1 MASPFGFPRII
12 ASCRFAF
19 RMHQPHAPAEGP
31 GYTGMSGLSLA
42 NVTFHKGLSSGHLRP
57 YDFLRELW
65 LADTLSSSGYYF
77 FADELLLS
85 EATQK
90 TMLRLLSDPTT
101 FRPYSAGKAC
111 GGFHA
116 DFLLRSHRE
125 PEADCLVCL
134 GCGEAIWIVGGEMSL
149 FDLTDA
155 AWKDLRR
162 AFFAGHSE

>member
-19 RMHQPHAPAEGP
+19 RMHEPHAPAEGP

-77 FADELLLS
+77 FGSLAISAVEDRGSRGKRGCEFGSVRRDENLWL
-85 EATQK
+85 Q
-90 TMLRLLSDPTT
+90 
-101 FRPYSAGKAC
+101 
-111 GGFHA
+111 
-116 DFLLRSHRE
+116 
-125 PEADCLVCL
+125 
-134 GCGEAIWIVGGEMSL
+134 I
-149 FDLTDA
+149 
-155 AWKDLRR
+155 
-162 AFFAGHSE
+162 

>member
-1 MASPFGFPRII
+1 
-12 ASCRFAF
+12 
-19 RMHQPHAPAEGP
+19 MHQPHAPAEGP